1 MKKMKTLLYGAEYYD
16 EYMPYDRLEQDVK
29 LMQEAGINVVRIG
42 ESTWSTYEPEEGKFD
57 FSHIH
62 RVLDAMEKAG
72 ISVVIGTPTYAVP
85 AWMVK
90 SYPEV
95 MAETANGRNK
105 YGSRQL
111 MDITHPVF
119 RYFAERLIRNL
130 MKETVDRKCVIGY
143 QLDNETE
150 YYGTS
155 GKNIQAGFVK
165 YLKKKFDNDIE
176 AMNREF
182 GLDYWSN
189 AVHAWEEFPDVRGTI
204 NGSLGAEFEK
214 YQRTLVTDYLKW
226 QGDIVREY
234 TREDQF
240 VTHNLNFAW
249 NGATYGLHHNVDD
262 SQIAPLL
269 DIVGTDIYHPSQDDL
284 TGMEIAFGGDV
295 MRSLKKSNYLV
306 LETQAQGYPCWLP
319 YEGQLRQQAYAHI
332 ASGANMVEYWPW
344 HSIHNSFETYWKGV
358 LGHDFLENETYRSA
372 KVIGNE
378 FKKIGEHLV
387 NLQKENKVAILVS
400 NEALTALNWF
410 PIDGVSGAGGQLCYN
425 EVLRY
430 VYRQL
435 YEMNVECDFLWPDSD
450 EMADYDLIV
459 IPALYAASEEL
470 LNKID
475 AYVKNGGHIIA
486 TFKSGFANENV
497 KVYHDMQPHILCKC
511 LGVHYSD
518 FTFPKDVFLCSDYYI
533 CEDRK
538 VENYMELLIPDTAKV
553 LASYDHYNWNRY
565 AAVTENH
572 YGKGSAVYIGC
583 WTGEKYLREILAD
596 TLNKIGAA
604 TPYSNVE
611 FPIIIRKGKNDFG
624 NNVTCFFNFSKESK
638 TVIYKGK
645 QGRELLNGTVLQ
657 EDSSL
662 NLNPWGVSIVEET
675 KQKESCV

>member
-29 LMQEAGINVVRIG
+29 AGINVVRIG

-155 GKNIQAGFVK
+155 GKNVQAGFVK

-240 VTHNLNFAW
+240 VT
-249 NGATYGLHHNVDD
+249 T
-262 SQIAPLL
+262 I
-269 DIVGTDIYHPSQDDL
+269 
-284 TGMEIAFGGDV
+284 
-295 MRSLKKSNYLV
+295 
-306 LETQAQGYPCWLP
+306 
-319 YEGQLRQQAYAHI
+319 
-332 ASGANMVEYWPW
+332 
-344 HSIHNSFETYWKGV
+344 
-358 LGHDFLENETYRSA
+358 
-372 KVIGNE
+372 
-378 FKKIGEHLV
+378 
-387 NLQKENKVAILVS
+387 
-400 NEALTALNWF
+400 
-410 PIDGVSGAGGQLCYN
+410 
-425 EVLRY
+425 
-430 VYRQL
+430 
-435 YEMNVECDFLWPDSD
+435 
-450 EMADYDLIV
+450 
-459 IPALYAASEEL
+459 
-470 LNKID
+470 
-475 AYVKNGGHIIA
+475 
-486 TFKSGFANENV
+486 
-497 KVYHDMQPHILCKC
+497 
-511 LGVHYSD
+511 
-518 FTFPKDVFLCSDYYI
+518 
-533 CEDRK
+533 
-538 VENYMELLIPDTAKV
+538 
-553 LASYDHYNWNRY
+553 
-565 AAVTENH
+565 
-572 YGKGSAVYIGC
+572 
-583 WTGEKYLREILAD
+583 
-596 TLNKIGAA
+596 
-604 TPYSNVE
+604 
-611 FPIIIRKGKNDFG
+611 
-624 NNVTCFFNFSKESK
+624 
-638 TVIYKGK
+638 
-645 QGRELLNGTVLQ
+645 
-657 EDSSL
+657 
-662 NLNPWGVSIVEET
+662 
-675 KQKESCV
+675 